1 MKSVPGKL
9 YRMVEWQTVLWK
21 GYKFLYCEG
30 AFLFHKMAL
39 PENIFATVYHVIE
52 YLNYRLETLFTFKVA
67 FFLQCLKYLSIET
80 QIFSIYDIF
89 IARIYLT

>member
-1 MKSVPGKL
+1 
-9 YRMVEWQTVLWK
+9 MVEWQTVLWK

-67 FFLQCLKYLSIET
+67 FFCSVLNTYLLKHKYFPYMTFSLLESI
-80 QIFSIYDIF
+80 
-89 IARIYLT
+89 